1 MVLDLGCWQHS
12 HPGGGVFATSSR
24 EGLEEACGEAAG
36 AVVSTAGDSGV
47 GHPQAGSGPLA
58 AVLLLQG
65 SRCGDD
71 SPTAVAAWVA
81 CRGQGGGCPAV
92 TLSVLC
98 LPRSGSEQHVDLHR
112 RRGLRSRALESGV
125 GQVQRLPLVPG
136 PGEPGARGAG
146 PPCGSGHT
154 GPGAPG
160 PELSHQRCERLS
172 RGRVRG
178 QGSGLGLGLGRGWAS
193 QVGAQDAP
201 RGAVPARR
209 CDPHVLRRQIIDPKM
224 PRVPGHHN
232 GVTIPAPPLDVLRAG
247 EHMQTKAGER
257 LFLVLFFDNKR
268 SW

>member
-1 MVLDLGCWQHS
+1 MLAAQS
-12 HPGGGVFATSSR
+12 PGGPSLEVGAGRSGAGGVFATSSR

-36 AVVSTAGDSGV
+36 DVVSTAGDSGV

-58 AVLLLQG
+58 AVLLPQG

-146 PPCGSGHT
+146 
-154 GPGAPG
+154 
-160 PELSHQRCERLS
+160 
-172 RGRVRG
+172 
-178 QGSGLGLGLGRGWAS
+178 
-193 QVGAQDAP
+193 
-201 RGAVPARR
+201 RGAALWERTHWARGSR
-209 CDPHVLRRQIIDPKM
+209 P
-224 PRVPGHHN
+224 
-232 GVTIPAPPLDVLRAG
+232 
-247 EHMQTKAGER
+247 
-257 LFLVLFFDNKR
+257 
-268 SW
+268 